1 MFKFFLMIFLFFIY
15 FLPKVLAKVSDCTG
29 EEFDKKLS
37 ESLIAE
43 VDKIKKKSVAV
54 LTKEL
59 IEKEY
64 KLKKMEADLFLR
76 KSELDHSESEF
87 DKKIKEFSKKQEDFF
102 LFIEKDDK
110 SKKERIDKL
119 VSIVEGMKPD
129 KAALL
134 LASQDESV
142 AVQILSLISPAKAS
156 KFFNLM
162 PPATSAVLQKKYLD
176 MKK

>member
-1 MFKFFLMIFLFFIY
+1 MLVFY
-15 FLPKVLAKVSDCTG
+15 FLLYMTFFMNVYSKDSADCG
-29 EEFDKKLS
+29 GDVFDKKLN
-37 ESLIAE
+37 EALVLE

-76 KSELDHSESEF
+76 KSELDHSELEF
-87 DKKIKEFSKKQEDFF
+87 NKKIKDFSKKQDEFF
-102 LFIEKDDK
+102 IFMEKDDK
-110 SKKERIDKL
+110 LKKERVDKL
-119 VSIVEGMKPD
+119 VTIIEGMKPD

-134 LASQDESV
+134 LASQDEGV
-142 AVQILSLISPAKAS
+142 AVQILSLISPVKAS